1 MDAPPG
7 GDALR
12 GFRTLIPESLL
23 QTQMFRLLRV
33 PGSTA
38 QTAAGAAGAVFAPVP
53 GGGDKPAVSYLC
65 TLPVKG
71 KFPALG
77 TGETVTCYV

>member
-12 GFRTLIPESLL
+12 GFRTLLPKSLL

-38 QTAAGAAGAVFAPVP
+38 QTAAGAAGAVFAPVS